1 MPSGVVPVERL
12 SCGENVPPP
21 FTRIVT
27 RLLSFSAT
35 ARSSSLS
42 PAKSPATI
50 ALTRA
55 PRLIGVP
62 TSGAKPPPAW
72 RISTDTLP
80 STKFVTARSVRPSPL
95 KSAAAAALGPAPT
108 PTGDPAS
115 CVNPPPASLRYTEML
130 LLDPLTVATSGRPSP
145 LKSAATREY
154 GSLPTVYVPSLTNAA
169 QAVALAT
176 NTNTAASNAADIRP
190 LTGPIIP
197 VKAHRAQPTT
207 V

>member
-1 MPSGVVPVERL
+1 MPLGVVPVVRL
-12 SCGENVPPP
+12 SCGENEPPP
-21 FTRIVT
+21 LTRIVT

-35 ARSSSLS
+35 ARSSWPS

-55 PRLIGVP
+55 PRLSGVP
-62 TSGAKPPPAW
+62 ASGAKPPPGW

-108 PTGDPAS
+108 ANGEPAS
-115 CVNPPPASLRYTEML
+115 CVNPPPAWRRYTDTL
-130 LLDPLTVATSGRPSP
+130 LLEPFTVATSGRPSP
-145 LKSAATREY
+145 LKSAVTREY

-169 QAVALAT
+169 QAVLAPT
-176 NTNTAASNAADIRP
+176 SSAIAASAATIILT

-197 VKAHRAQPTT
+197 VKPQ
-207 V
+207 